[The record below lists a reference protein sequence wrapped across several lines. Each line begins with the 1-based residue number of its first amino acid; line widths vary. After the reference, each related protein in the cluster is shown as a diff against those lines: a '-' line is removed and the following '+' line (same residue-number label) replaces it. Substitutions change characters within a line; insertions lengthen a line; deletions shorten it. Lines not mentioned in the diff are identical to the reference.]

1 MALHIRRVRPGEF
14 EDAGRV
20 TAEAYES
27 FGSEASPNRDYL
39 VRVAD
44 VATRARHALVLG
56 AVQDRR
62 LVGTVTL
69 ELDGRIPGGHP
80 RPPLEP
86 DQGHVRMLGVDPT
99 IRRRG
104 IGRALMQAC
113 VERARRAGKRRL
125 TLETTESMAA
135 AQALYESMGFR
146 RGQDQVYD
154 DGFRLRTYELE
165 L

>member
-1 MALHIRRVRPGEF
+1 VALQIRPVRPDEF
-14 EDAGRV
+14 DEAGRV
-20 TAEAYES
+20 TAQAYES
-27 FGSEASPNRDYL
+27 FGSEASPNRDY
-39 VRVAD
+39 VARVAD
-44 VATRARHALVLG
+44 VGTRARHAVVLG
-56 AVQDRR
+56 ALKDGR

-80 RPPLEP
+80 RPSLEP
-86 DQGHVRMLGVDPT
+86 DQGHVRMLGVDPAVQ
-99 IRRRG
+99 RRG
-104 IGRALMQAC
+104 VGRALMEAC
-113 VERARRAGKRRL
+113 VEHAGRAGKRRL

-146 RGQDQVYD
+146 RGADQVYD

>member
-1 MALHIRRVRPGEF
+1 MVLHIRPVRPDEF
-14 EDAGRV
+14 DEAGRV
-20 TAEAYES
+20 TARAYES
-27 FGSEASPNRDYL
+27 FGSGVSPNRDY
-39 VRVAD
+39 VARVAD
-44 VATRARHALVLG
+44 VGTRARHALVLG
-56 AVQDRR
+56 AFEDGR

-69 ELDGRIPGGHP
+69 ELDGRIRGGHP

-86 DQGHVRMLGVDPT
+86 DQGHVRMLGVDPALQ
-99 IRRRG
+99 RRG
-104 IGRALMQAC
+104 IGRALMEAC
-113 VERARRAGKRRL
+113 AEHAGRTGKRRL

-146 RGQDQVYD
+146 RGDDQVYD

>member
-1 MALHIRRVRPGEF
+1 MALQIRPVRSDEF
-14 EDAGRV
+14 EQAGRV

-27 FGSEASPNRDYL
+27 FGTEASPNRDYL
-39 VRVAD
+39 ARVAD

-56 AVQDRR
+56 ADVDGR

-86 DQGHVRMLGVDPT
+86 DQGHVRMLGVDPAVQG
-99 IRRRG
+99 RG
-104 IGRALMQAC
+104 IGGALMDAC

-125 TLETTESMAA
+125 SLETTESMAA

-146 RGQDQVYD
+146 RGEDQVYD
-154 DGFRLRTYELE
+154 DGFRLRTYQLE